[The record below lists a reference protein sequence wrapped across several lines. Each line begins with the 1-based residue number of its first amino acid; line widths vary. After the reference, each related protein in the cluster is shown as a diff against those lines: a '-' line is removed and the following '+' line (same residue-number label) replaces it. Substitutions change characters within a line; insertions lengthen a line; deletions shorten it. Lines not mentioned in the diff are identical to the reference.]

1 VFWNWMV
8 KVDKLQSASLDAWEN
23 LAESALSVGRK
34 GDTREAL
41 SILQGGIE
49 AARKTSERRG
59 EIIAMN
65 AAALVH
71 SIRGDFWAA
80 LAGSID
86 AFFMAKRENDRLG
99 MGQAMTM
106 LAGALLLMTPIDS
119 EIELLRTSLT
129 IGEEERN
136 LKLQIRVHNLLGIVL
151 GDLGRFDEAEMH
163 LDLALVLAGY
173 EEAGFDRWRVKSNI
187 ANLLRK
193 RAAAANERGAAE
205 ECADYARRGLELVAC
220 VEAHCMEHD
229 KLMILLDAQ
238 GVAALLML
246 QLGRHEAAYDKFRT
260 ARDLAIARKNRSVLS
275 FIGLEMARLEIRAGD
290 TDAAEAS
297 IQTGL
302 REAALFRPSNKAAAL
317 AALMAEICDSRGERD
332 SADHWRTNA
341 EQSRIDFEALTK
353 EARRQMARVAESM
366 AGG

>member
-1 VFWNWMV
+1 MV
-8 KVDKLQSASLDAWEN
+8 KVNKLQLASLDAWEN

-41 SILQGGIE
+41 GILQGGIE
-49 AARKTSERRG
+49 AARKTSDKRG

-106 LAGALLLMTPIDS
+106 LAGALLLMTPIES
-119 EIELLRTSLT
+119 EIELLRKSLA

-136 LKLQIRVHNLLGIVL
+136 VKLQIRVHNLLGIVL

-193 RAAAANERGAAE
+193 RAAAANRCGTTDNGVE
-205 ECADYARRGLELVAC
+205 YARRGLELVAC
-220 VEAHCMEHD
+220 VEAHCIEHD
-229 KLMILLDAQ
+229 KLPILLDAQ

-246 QLGRHEAAYDKFRT
+246 QLGRHHDAYDKFRT

-275 FIGLEMARLEIRAGD
+275 FIGLEMARLEIRSGD
-290 TDAAEAS
+290 TDAAETS

-302 REAALFRPSNKAAAL
+302 REAALFRPSNKAAPL
-317 AALMAEICDSRGERD
+317 AELMAEICDGRGERD

-341 EQSRIDFEALTK
+341 EQSRTEFEALTK
-353 EARRQMARVAESM
+353 EARWQMARVADSL
-366 AGG
+366 AAD